1 MVTKPAVIY
10 RNICHPFNEDDLKN
24 MFNQRR
30 NRFATHNKWNGEV
43 SEIDENSEE
52 IEGESPYE
60 NYAKERLERPEF
72 HRIRIGLERLRRS
85 LSTIAGSWQRTDRNH
100 AQKELGNILSR
111 QHEIENEA
119 ENIEDMYLREYIYEQ
134 LDIAA
139 AARRSLAEEIK
150 WDIEAVRRS
159 QGIK

>member
-1 MVTKPAVIY
+1 M
-10 RNICHPFNEDDLKN
+10 
-24 MFNQRR
+24 
-30 NRFATHNKWNGEV
+30 
-43 SEIDENSEE
+43 
-52 IEGESPYE
+52 
-60 NYAKERLERPEF
+60 ERPEF

-111 QHEIENEA
+111 QHEIENDA

-139 AARRSLAEEIK
+139 SARRSLAQDVK
-150 WDIEAVRRS
+150 WDIQAGKRY
-159 QGIK
+159 